1 MGTPYKNA
9 AGLTP
14 EDVYDPDVVGD
25 GPDAA
30 INGIGYRNAAGVL
43 LRFAA
48 LKYGT
53 AAANHGYRLSDGRD
67 FSALWAAKG
76 TAVYTLPIN
85 GKTFSQSYTIPA
97 QGSGWSLI
105 GFRIVNGDTWQVYG
119 TSPASASP
127 NIYATGALPI
137 GASSLTTTFT
147 DLGPTSGS
155 VSSAGGVTNGA
166 ASATA
171 VSGNPNSCYLTST
184 GNSSSGSRD
193 RQWSVAI
200 DFTNVGGA
208 SVSHTVIKLQAGTEG
223 SV

>member
-67 FSALWAAKG
+67 FSALWAKKG
-76 TAVYTLPIN
+76 TAVYLHPTPDYNGLLIVATKPSAQVATVSIN
-85 GKTFSQSYTIPA
+85 LA
-97 QGSGWSLI
+97 NNGSWSSSD
-105 GFRIVNGDTWQVYG
+105 GQNGAWYG
-119 TSPASASP
+119 TGATPGIGSSYEALVTIGGGDGTTNNPASVW
-127 NIYATGALPI
+127 T
-137 GASSLTTTFT
+137 
-147 DLGPTSGS
+147 S
-155 VSSAGGVTNGA
+155 VSSGLTVSISSKNTVNRTVQIQIRTAGGAIA
-166 ASATA
+166 ADGTAT
-171 VSGNPNSCYLTST
+171 
-184 GNSSSGSRD
+184 
-193 RQWSVAI
+193 
-200 DFTNVGGA
+200 
-208 SVSHTVIKLQAGTEG
+208 LQIVNDG
-223 SV
+223 